1 MKTKILKIYS
11 LIIIFFLVGF
21 LWDHVFDNIPL
32 TDLAMFILAMPVIY
46 HLIQDLFA
54 KAKSHQNK
62 ALKIYSFAYICLYVL
77 WGLIDIVGFAFTMGH
92 ISGLMAYLL
101 YLNGL
106 LFLAPVLYIL
116 AKDIFLKSK
125 APRYIFIAYVV
136 LLFILASIP
145 EQLNEIGFYD
155 TTSN

>member
-1 MKTKILKIYS
+1 M
-11 LIIIFFLVGF
+11 VGF
-21 LWDHVFDNIPL
+21 YWDHVFDNIPL
-32 TDLAMFILAMPVIY
+32 TDLAMFLLAMPVIY
-46 HLIQDLFA
+46 HLVYDLFV
-54 KAKSHQNK
+54 KDKSGQNK

-77 WGLIDIVGFAFTMGH
+77 WGLIDIVGFAFSMGH

-116 AKDIFLKSK
+116 AKDIFPKSK
-125 APRYIFIAYVV
+125 GPRYIFIAYVV
-136 LLFILASIP
+136 LLFILAFIP

>member
-1 MKTKILKIYS
+1 MLL
-11 LIIIFFLVGF
+11 LIDFYQNRYF
-21 LWDHVFDNIPL
+21 DHIPL
-32 TDLAMFILAMPVIY
+32 TNLAGILLALPVIY
-46 HLIQDLFA
+46 HLIRELFF
-54 KAKSHQNK
+54 KNK
-62 ALKIYSFAYICLYVL
+62 LAQATALKIYSFAYVCFYVL

-136 LLFILASIP
+136 LLFVLANIP
-145 EQLNEIGFYD
+145 EQLNEKGFYD
-155 TTSN
+155 TISN

>member
-1 MKTKILKIYS
+1 MIL
-11 LIIIFFLVGF
+11 LIDFYQ
-21 LWDHVFDNIPL
+21 DTVFDHISL
-32 TDLAMFILAMPVIY
+32 TNLAGNLLVLPVIY
-46 HLIQDLFA
+46 HLIRELFF
-54 KAKSHQNK
+54 KKKSAQTTVI
-62 ALKIYSFAYICLYVL
+62 KIYSFAYVCCYVL

-106 LFLAPVLYIL
+106 LFLAPVLYIV

-136 LLFILASIP
+136 LLFVLANIP
-145 EQLNEIGFYD
+145 EQLNEKGFYD
-155 TTSN
+155 TISN

>member
-1 MKTKILKIYS
+1 M
-11 LIIIFFLVGF
+11 VGF
-21 LWDHVFDNIPL
+21 YWDRVFDNIPL
-32 TDLAMFILAMPVIY
+32 TDLAMFILAVPVIY

-77 WGLIDIVGFAFTMGH
+77 WGLIDIVGFAFTMGG
-92 ISGLMAYLL
+92 ISGLMAYVL

-125 APRYIFIAYVV
+125 GPRYIFIGYVV
-136 LLFILASIP
+136 LLFILAFIP
-145 EQLNEIGFYD
+145 EQLNEKGFYD
-155 TTSN
+155 TISN

>member
-1 MKTKILKIYS
+1 MKAKILKIYS
-11 LIIIFFLVGF
+11 LIIIFFMVGF
-21 LWDHVFDNIPL
+21 YWDHVYDNIPL
-32 TDLAMFILAMPVIY
+32 TDLTMFLLAIPIIF

-54 KAKSHQNK
+54 KAKPHQNK

-125 APRYIFIAYVV
+125 GPRYIFIGYVV
-136 LLFILASIP
+136 LLFMLASIP
-145 EQLNEIGFYD
+145 EQLNEKGFYD
-155 TTSN
+155 TISN